1 MCGMKRTPYGIP
13 DGGNDMARMR
23 GWGLRLLRQADVEA
37 ELDALID
44 ELAEID
50 IDDPDNREHVMML
63 ADAIAGLESGDYRA
77 RVQPYDPA
85 DERAVKVGHENP
97 IEWVRRQ
104 DAERQ
109 RQGRKLAW
117 KRQA

>member
-13 DGGNDMARMR
+13 DGGNDMVRMR
-23 GWGLRLLRQADVEA
+23 GWGLRLLREHDA
-37 ELDALID
+37 EVGG
-44 ELAEID
+44 
-50 IDDPDNREHVMML
+50 RE
-63 ADAIAGLESGDYRA
+63 
-77 RVQPYDPA
+77 PYDPA
-85 DERAVKVGHENP
+85 DEVAVKRGHENP

-117 KRQA
+117 RREA